1 MFRLPDERRDC
12 FKKPFGT
19 LYPDIPALLPVI
31 GDRTIY
37 VVGDVVTENVLWAG
51 ITPEIAIIDGY
62 TMRSPVNRSPLL
74 RSRRATAWNPPGTI
88 TAELIAVI
96 EDAVADPP
104 RLIIVD
110 GEEDLAVIPL
120 VIAAPPG
127 VAVLYGQPGEG
138 VILRIVDAEA
148 KEEAE
153 LLFNLF
159 VEE

>member
-1 MFRLPDERRDC
+1 MLRLPAEHRDC
-12 FKKPFGT
+12 FKRPFGT
-19 LYPDIPALLPVI
+19 LYPDIPALLPALEGRPV
-31 GDRTIY
+31 Y
-37 VVGDVVTENVLWAG
+37 AVGDVVTENILKAG
-51 ITPEIAIIDGY
+51 ITPQIAIIDGY

-74 RSRRATAWNPPGTI
+74 LSRRATAWNPAGTI
-88 TAELIAVI
+88 TPELIAAI
-96 EDAVADPP
+96 EEAVADPP

-127 VAVLYGQPGEG
+127 AVVLYGQPCEG

-148 KEEAE
+148 KERAE
-153 LLFNLF
+153 FLFSLF